1 MAELPLSRI
10 VIDSEPDWLRVKKNV
25 SDAMMEVME
34 TRLASM
40 PGGKDG
46 DAART
51 MRRELEARLVQIQ
64 ERMFEMSKYNLQ
76 VNGQNYEDFVQA
88 TEGFDEVL
96 DRKIWGL
103 HTEKVDHET
112 RIAERR
118 KKMPESINR
127 LELDLEMRRTEAEWL
142 PDDLDDEN
150 VEEISKPL
158 RHDEVKE
165 TFQTVVSN
173 LSEAVK
179 SAPLQLQ
186 RAQRAQTVR
195 DEITS
200 MPL

>member
-34 TRLASM
+34 TRLATM

-51 MRRELEARLVQIQ
+51 MRRELEARLIQIQ

-150 VEEISKPL
+150 VEQIPKPL